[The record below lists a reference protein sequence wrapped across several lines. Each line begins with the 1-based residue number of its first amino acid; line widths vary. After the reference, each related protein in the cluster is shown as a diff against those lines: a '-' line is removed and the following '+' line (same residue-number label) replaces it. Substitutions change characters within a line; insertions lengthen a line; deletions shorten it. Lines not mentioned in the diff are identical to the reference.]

1 MSSTVFVVN
10 VERSDSTEVVGV
22 YVSEKE
28 AKAASV
34 RYTEEHTDLSF
45 KKKQTKSD
53 DARRV
58 VFLQDTKESPVAVT
72 MNRVECNLP
81 TAKSKKSKKD
91 PNAPKK
97 PLSAFMIFSGENRAK
112 ILEAN
117 PGTSFGDTGRL
128 LGEAWK
134 KLNDSQ
140 RSVFT
145 KKATEAKTKYTVDFA
160 AYTET
165 ATAAPT
171 ETATEAATEAVVEV
185 PVKKVKAAPKKK
197 AAAKAE

>member
-10 VERSDSTEVVGV
+10 VERSGSTEVVGV
-22 YVSEKE
+22 FLSEKE

-34 RYTEEHTDLSF
+34 RYTEEQTDLSF

-72 MNRVECNLP
+72 MNRVSCNLP
-81 TAKSKKSKKD
+81 QEKSKKAKKD

-97 PLSAFMIFSGENRAK
+97 PLSAFMIFSGENRSK

-134 KLNDSQ
+134 KLNDKQ
-140 RSVFT
+140 REVFT
-145 KKATEAKTKYTVDFA
+145 KKAVDAKAQYTVNFA

-165 ATAAPT
+165 LT
-171 ETATEAATEAVVEV
+171 AATETVVETV
-185 PVKKVKAAPKKK
+185 APEVAVEVAVEAPKKRAK
-197 AAAKAE
+197 KVVAKAD